1 MNWDTR
7 EDVGQGADSLDGS
20 ETVASTLKLELFR
33 FTGQQ
38 HNEKFV

>member
-20 ETVASTLKLELFR
+20 GIVASTLKLALFR

-38 HNEKFV
+38 HSEKFV